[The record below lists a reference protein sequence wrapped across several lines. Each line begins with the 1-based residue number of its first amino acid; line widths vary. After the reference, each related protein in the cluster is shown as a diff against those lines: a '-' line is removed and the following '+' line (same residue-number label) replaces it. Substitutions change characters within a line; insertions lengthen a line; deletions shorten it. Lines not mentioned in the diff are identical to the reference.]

1 VPDLISIFRRSS
13 TSLRTATLAV
23 VCASPVLP
31 VWVNKRSLRSH
42 LSLANFA
49 APSRLRFVSEHC
61 AIPPS
66 LCLRTPSTFVL
77 DTHRFCIVLTYAP
90 FLEFAPSHAKGPST
104 PGPSEIP
111 KFLTSLI
118 RETPCT
124 RIYFFL
130 LALSPCMVVGLA
142 SCAFYSQF
150 VY

>member
-13 TSLRTATLAV
+13 TSLLTATLV
-23 VCASPVLP
+23 VVSASPVLP
-31 VWVNKRSLRSH
+31 ASASRRSPRSPP
-42 LSLANFA
+42 SLASFA
-49 APSRLRFVSEHC
+49 ARSRLRFVSEHC
-61 AIPPS
+61 AIRPP
-66 LCLRTPSTFVL
+66 LCSSTPSTFVL

-90 FLEFAPSHAKGPST
+90 FLESAPSHAKGPST
-104 PGPSEIP
+104 PGPSEVP